1 MIDGSAKRILVA
13 GASGYIGR
21 AVAAELIER
30 GYFVYVIV
38 RQDTKL
44 AQSNASNLTVLS
56 VDIDKKEDWTQQFPK
71 VDVVIS
77 CLASRSGRAQDA
89 NHVDYGLNSDLL
101 RFACKTKVQHFIL
114 LSAICIQKPK
124 LAFQYEKLRFQNELI
139 ASGLRYS
146 IVLPT
151 AFFKSLSG
159 QINRIKQGKS
169 FLVFG
174 SGRETSSL
182 PISETDLAN
191 YIGNCIVQK
200 EFWNKLL
207 PVGGPGPV
215 ISPLDQAEMIFE
227 IFNRPKKIK
236 HISHRIFDILIAFL
250 LPVSLFSSKI
260 KDHIELLKI
269 GKYYAQESM
278 LFYDSETGSYSAEK
292 TPQYGEKLLYE
303 YYCSLRDE
311 PHKIPDMGSQKL
323 FG

>member
-1 MIDGSAKRILVA
+1 MSDGSAKSVLVA
-13 GASGYIGR
+13 GASGYIGK
-21 AVAAELIER
+21 AVVAELIKR

-38 RQDTKL
+38 RKNTKF
-44 AQSNASNLTVLS
+44 AQSNASHLTIVS
-56 VDIDKKEDWTQQFPK
+56 VDIDKKEDWTKQFPK
-71 VDVVIS
+71 VDIVIS
-77 CLASRSGRAQDA
+77 CLASRSGTAKDA
-89 NHVDYGLNSDLL
+89 NYVDYGLNSDLL
-101 RFACKTKVQHFIL
+101 RFACKIKVQHFIL

-124 LAFQYEKLRFQNELI
+124 LAFQYEKLRFQNELV

-182 PISETDLAN
+182 PISETDLAR
-191 YIGNCIVQK
+191 YISNCIVK
-200 EFWNKLL
+200 KALWNKSL

-215 ISPLDQAEMIFE
+215 ITPLDQAEMIFE
-227 IFNRPKKIK
+227 IFNRPKKIR
-236 HISHRIFDILIAFL
+236 HVPHYLFDILIACI
-250 LPVSLFSSKI
+250 LPASFVSSKI
-260 KDHIELLKI
+260 KDHLELLKI

-278 LFYDSETGSYSAEK
+278 LFYDTETGSYSAEK
-292 TPQYGEKLLYE
+292 TPQYGDNLLYD

-311 PHKIPDMGSQKL
+311 PHKIPNMGSQKL
-323 FG
+323 FS